1 MARIYRTVSHIGGY
15 NGMPQ
20 YEIRDRQI
28 YCTVSHVGGY
38 NGMAQFEIRD

>member
-1 MARIYRTVSHIGGY
+1 
-15 NGMPQ
+15 MPQ